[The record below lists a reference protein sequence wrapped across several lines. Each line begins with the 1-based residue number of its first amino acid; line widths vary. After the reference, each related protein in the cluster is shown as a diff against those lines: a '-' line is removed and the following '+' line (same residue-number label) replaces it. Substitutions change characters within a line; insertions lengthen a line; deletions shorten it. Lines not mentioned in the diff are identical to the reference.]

1 MKSASR
7 NTTNQKPKKILIDSS
22 NLLHRAHWISE
33 NTKSTV
39 NPAYIFLTSVKK
51 YADKFNSSE
60 IYSIWDK
67 KLIYPSTNFRKLL
80 TSENYKGTRD
90 KERSERVYANE
101 ELTSTLLASLGIR
114 NMYPGVLEGDD
125 VIAWLCKRIPGEK
138 VIVSA
143 DQDMLQLINS
153 ETIVYS
159 PIKDILIDSSN
170 FTETVGIDRESF
182 VRYKALMGDKS
193 DNIEGLPKCG
203 PKTAIKLIK
212 MYPTDDDL
220 RKNLFEEDANTYFRN
235 IKLVDLNHGVK
246 EHPGDIKIYEKQ
258 YAKLK
263 DLKPDFNK
271 FESTCRSYNM
281 KKIVDNIH
289 TWKTAFNKKTLAL
302 TLESIVNSLD
312 LG

>member
-1 MKSASR
+1 
-7 NTTNQKPKKILIDSS
+7 
-22 NLLHRAHWISE
+22 
-33 NTKSTV
+33 V
-39 NPAYIFLTSVKK
+39 
-51 YADKFNSSE
+51 
-60 IYSIWDK
+60 YSIWDK
-67 KLIYPSTNFRKLL
+67 RLTDGKNYRQLL
-80 TSENYKGTRD
+80 TGESYKGNRD

-101 ELTSTLLASLGIR
+101 ELTSKLLSELGVR
-114 NMYPGVLEGDD
+114 NMYPGILEGDD
-125 VIAWLCKRIPGEK
+125 VIAWLCKNVEGEK
-138 VIVSA
+138 IVVSA

-153 ETIVYS
+153 ETTVYS

-170 FTETVGIDRESF
+170 FTEAVGIDMENF
-182 VRYKALMGDKS
+182 VKYKALMGDKS

-212 MYPTDDDL
+212 MYPTDEDL
-220 RKNLFEEDANTYFRN
+220 EANLQESSLNIFLRN
-235 IKLVDLNHGVK
+235 RKLVDLNHGVK
-246 EHPGDIKIYEKQ
+246 EHPEDIKIYEKQ

>member
-1 MKSASR
+1 MKSALR
-7 NTTNQKPKKILIDSS
+7 NTTNQRPKKILIDSS

-51 YADKFNSSE
+51 YVDKFNSTE
-60 IYSIWDK
+60 VYSIWDK
-67 KLIYPSTNFRKLL
+67 RLTDGKNYRQLL
-80 TSENYKGTRD
+80 TGESYKGNRD

-101 ELTSTLLASLGIR
+101 ELTSKLLSELGVR
-114 NMYPGVLEGDD
+114 NMYPGILEGDD
-125 VIAWLCKRIPGEK
+125 VIAWLCKNIEGEK
-138 VIVSA
+138 IVVSA

-153 ETIVYS
+153 ETTVYS

-170 FTETVGIDRESF
+170 FTEAVGIDMENF
-182 VRYKALMGDKS
+182 VKYKALMGDKS

-212 MYPTDDDL
+212 MYPTDEDL
-220 RKNLFEEDANTYFRN
+220 EANLQESSLNIFLRN
-235 IKLVDLNHGVK
+235 RKLVDLNHGVK
-246 EHPGDIKIYEKQ
+246 EHPEDIKIYEKQ